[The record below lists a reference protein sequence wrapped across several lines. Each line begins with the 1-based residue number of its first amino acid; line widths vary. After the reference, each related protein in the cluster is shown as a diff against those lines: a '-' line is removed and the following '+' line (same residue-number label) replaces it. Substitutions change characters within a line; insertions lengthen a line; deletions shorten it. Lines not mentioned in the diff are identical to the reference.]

1 MRILAIDLGK
11 FKSVACV
18 YETNSREHRF
28 ETVATTPSAIHDL
41 IVKESPD
48 RIVIEI
54 GSQAGWVC
62 DLART
67 LEIQILVA
75 NTNHEAW
82 RWKNV
87 KRKTGRDDALK
98 LAQLSAMGQL
108 PTVTVPKTQVRQW
121 RILIAYRHTL
131 VSRRTAIK
139 NHIRS
144 VLDRQ
149 GLTMT
154 RGHKGWNRESVA
166 ALRQQAKPL
175 SDADSQDL
183 WRCERALA
191 LVGFEQVNTRI
202 GQVEEKLEAL
212 AKQPTG
218 ASAADDPWGGPRL
231 SELIVATI
239 DDPKRFANAK
249 QVGAY
254 AGRVPR
260 LFESGTMH
268 RQGRITGRGNKLL
281 RALLVEVSWLMQRY
295 NPWLKDV
302 YERVCR
308 GSKSRRKIA
317 VIACARRLLIR
328 CWAMLRDGTDWR
340 MPEPVAAT

>member
-1 MRILAIDLGK
+1 MAIDLGK

-18 YETNSREHRF
+18 YESVDREHRF
-28 ETVATTPSAIHDL
+28 ETLATTPSAIHDL
-41 IVKESPD
+41 VVKESPD
-48 RIVIEI
+48 RMVIEI

-62 DLART
+62 DLARI
-67 LEIQILVA
+67 LEVEIQVA

-82 RWKNV
+82 RWKHV
-87 KRKTGRDDALK
+87 KRKTDRDDVLK
-98 LAQLSAMGQL
+98 LAQLSAMDQL
-108 PTVTVPKTQVRQW
+108 PTVTVPKTEVRQW
-121 RILIAYRHTL
+121 RSLIAYRHTL

-149 GLTMT
+149 GLTMA
-154 RGHKGWNRESVA
+154 RGHKGWNRESIA
-166 ALRQQAKPL
+166 ALRGQAKPL
-175 SDADSQDL
+175 SDADPQEL
-183 WRCERALA
+183 WRCELDLELA
-191 LVGFEQVNTRI
+191 GFEHVNQLI

-212 AKQPTG
+212 AQQDQRVRQLRTIPG
-218 ASAADDPWGGPRL
+218 VGPRL

-254 AGRVPR
+254 AGLVPR

-340 MPEPVAAT
+340 MPEPAAAT